1 MRNTAQQTSHPTCHN
16 MTAQIRILLVDD
28 QYLIRE
34 GIASLLELEDA
45 VEVVGIA
52 ENGRDAIAQATERKP
67 DIILMDVRMPEMNGV
82 EATASIK
89 QALPTCQVIMLTT
102 FDDEE
107 FIVQSLL
114 AGACGYL
121 MKDIPPKDLV
131 QAIKLAHK
139 GVYQLAP
146 EVAGKLIGA
155 LKDGALNNNSAP
167 TPARPPIETPLT
179 TRELEVLKLIARGR
193 TNKGIA
199 KALNVSEGTVKNHVS
214 NILMRLEL
222 RDRTQAAIYAVENG
236 LS

>member
-1 MRNTAQQTSHPTCHN
+1 
-16 MTAQIRILLVDD
+16 MTVKIRILLVDD

-34 GIASLLELEDA
+34 GIASLLELEA
-45 VEVVGIA
+45 TIEVVGIA
-52 ENGRDAIAQATERKP
+52 ANGQEAIAKALELKP
-67 DIILMDVRMPEMNGV
+67 HIILMDVRMPEMSGV
-82 EATASIK
+82 EATAQIR
-89 QALPTCQVIMLTT
+89 QALPTCQIIMLTT

-121 MKDIPPKDLV
+121 MKDIPPQDLI
-131 QAIKLAHK
+131 QAIKLAHA

-155 LKDGALNNNSAP
+155 LKSHQAP
-167 TPARPPIETPLT
+167 ATKSPIETPLT
-179 TRELEVLKLIARGR
+179 ARELEVLKLLAKGT

-199 KALNVSEGTVKNHVS
+199 QALYVSEGTVKNHVS
-214 NILMRLEL
+214 NILMRLDL

>member
-1 MRNTAQQTSHPTCHN
+1 
-16 MTAQIRILLVDD
+16 MTTKIRVLLVDD

-45 VEVVGIA
+45 VEVVGMA
-52 ENGRDAIAQATERKP
+52 VNGKDAIAKAADLKP
-67 DIILMDVRMPEMNGV
+67 NIILMDVRMPEMNGV
-82 EATASIK
+82 EATIK
-89 QALPTCQVIMLTT
+89 IRQTVTSCQVIMLTT

-107 FIVQSLL
+107 YIVQSLL

-131 QAIKLAHK
+131 QAIQLAHA

-146 EVAGKLIGA
+146 EVAGKLVGA
-155 LKDGALNNNSAP
+155 LQNKQTAKETQVPVD
-167 TPARPPIETPLT
+167 TPLT
-179 TRELEVLKLIARGR
+179 TREQEVLKLIAKGT

-199 KALNVSEGTVKNHVS
+199 LALKVSEGTVKNHVS
-214 NILMRLEL
+214 NILMRLDL

>member
-1 MRNTAQQTSHPTCHN
+1 

-34 GIASLLELEDA
+34 GIASLLELENS

-52 ENGRDAIAQATERKP
+52 ENGRDAIAKAKDLAP
-67 DIILMDVRMPEMNGV
+67 NVVLMDVRMPEMNGV
-82 EATASIK
+82 EATAKIK
-89 QALPTCQVIMLTT
+89 QTLPDCQVIMLTT

-121 MKDIPPKDLV
+121 MKDIPSKDLV
-131 QAIKLAHK
+131 QAIRLAHA

-155 LKDGALNNNSAP
+155 LRDRQSV
-167 TPARPPIETPLT
+167 PAICQQPIETPLT
-179 TRELEVLKLIARGR
+179 ARELEVIKLIAKGR

-199 KALNVSEGTVKNHVS
+199 QALNVSEGTVKNHVS

>member
-1 MRNTAQQTSHPTCHN
+1 
-16 MTAQIRILLVDD
+16 MTVKIRILLVDD

-34 GIASLLELEDA
+34 GIASLLELEAA

-52 ENGRDAIAQATERKP
+52 GNGQEAIAQALKLKP
-67 DIILMDVRMPEMNGV
+67 HIILMDVRMPEMSGV
-82 EATASIK
+82 EATAQIR
-89 QALPTCQVIMLTT
+89 QALPTCQIIMLTT

-121 MKDIPPKDLV
+121 MKDIPPQDLI
-131 QAIKLAHK
+131 QAIKLAHA

-155 LKDGALNNNSAP
+155 LKSNQASV
-167 TPARPPIETPLT
+167 TKPPIETPLT
-179 TRELEVLKLIARGR
+179 ARELEVLKLLAKGT

-199 KALNVSEGTVKNHVS
+199 QALYVSEGTVKNHVS
-214 NILMRLEL
+214 NILMRLDL

>member
-1 MRNTAQQTSHPTCHN
+1 
-16 MTAQIRILLVDD
+16 MTVKIRILLVDD

-34 GIASLLELEDA
+34 GIASLLELEA
-45 VEVVGIA
+45 TIEVVGIA
-52 ENGRDAIAQATERKP
+52 ANGQEAIAQALKLKP
-67 DIILMDVRMPEMNGV
+67 HIILMDVRMPEMSGV
-82 EATASIK
+82 EATAQIR
-89 QALPTCQVIMLTT
+89 QALPTCQIIMLTT

-121 MKDIPPKDLV
+121 MKDIPPQDLI
-131 QAIKLAHK
+131 QAIKLAHA

-155 LKDGALNNNSAP
+155 LKSNQASV
-167 TPARPPIETPLT
+167 TKPPIETPLT
-179 TRELEVLKLIARGR
+179 ARELEVLKLLAKGT

-199 KALNVSEGTVKNHVS
+199 QALYVSEGTVKNHVS
-214 NILMRLEL
+214 NILMRLDL

>member
-1 MRNTAQQTSHPTCHN
+1 
-16 MTAQIRILLVDD
+16 MTTKIRVLLVDD

-34 GIASLLELEDA
+34 GIASLLELEEA
-45 VEVVGIA
+45 IEVVGLA
-52 ENGRDAIAQATERKP
+52 GNGKDAIAQALDLKP
-67 DIILMDVRMPEMNGV
+67 HIILMDVRMPEMNGV
-82 EATASIK
+82 EATAQIR
-89 QALPTCQVIMLTT
+89 QALPTCQIIMLTT

-121 MKDIPPKDLV
+121 MKDITPKDLA
-131 QAIKLAHK
+131 QAVKLAHA

-155 LKDGALNNNSAP
+155 LQHKQEPVTKPQIDTL
-167 TPARPPIETPLT
+167 LT
-179 TRELEVLKLIARGR
+179 ARELEVLKLLTKGI

-199 KALNVSEGTVKNHVS
+199 QTLHVSEGTVKNHVS
-214 NILMRLEL
+214 NILMRLDL
-222 RDRTQAAIYAVENG
+222 RDRTQAAIYAVEHG

>member
-1 MRNTAQQTSHPTCHN
+1 MK
-16 MTAQIRILLVDD
+16 IRILLVDD

-34 GIASLLELEDA
+34 GIASLLELESMM
-45 VEVVGIA
+45 EVVGIA
-52 ENGRDAIAQATERKP
+52 ANGKEAIAQAQDLKP
-67 DIILMDVRMPEMNGV
+67 NIVLMDVRMPKMNGV
-82 EATASIK
+82 EATAKIK
-89 QALPTCQVIMLTT
+89 QTVPACQIIMLTT

-107 FIVQSLL
+107 YIVQSLL

-121 MKDIPPKDLV
+121 MKDIPSKDLV
-131 QAIKLAHK
+131 QAIKLAYA

-155 LKDGALNNNSAP
+155 IKSNKGTTATTQQP
-167 TPARPPIETPLT
+167 VETPLT
-179 TRELEVLKLIARGR
+179 AREREVIKLIAKGS

-199 KALNVSEGTVKNHVS
+199 RALHVSEGTVKNHVS

-222 RDRTQAAIYAVENG
+222 RDRTQAAIYAFENG

>member
-1 MRNTAQQTSHPTCHN
+1 
-16 MTAQIRILLVDD
+16 MTVKIRILLVDD

-34 GIASLLELEDA
+34 GSASLLELEA
-45 VEVVGIA
+45 TIEVVGIA
-52 ENGRDAIAQATERKP
+52 ANGQEAIAQALKLKP
-67 DIILMDVRMPEMNGV
+67 HIILMDVRMPEMSGV
-82 EATASIK
+82 EATAQIR
-89 QALPTCQVIMLTT
+89 QALPTCQIIMLTT

-121 MKDIPPKDLV
+121 MKDIPPQDLI
-131 QAIKLAHK
+131 QAIKLAHA

-155 LKDGALNNNSAP
+155 LKSNQASV
-167 TPARPPIETPLT
+167 TKPPIETPLT
-179 TRELEVLKLIARGR
+179 ARELEVLKLLAKGT

-199 KALNVSEGTVKNHVS
+199 QALYVSEGTVKNHVS
-214 NILMRLEL
+214 NILMRLDL

>member
-1 MRNTAQQTSHPTCHN
+1 
-16 MTAQIRILLVDD
+16 MTAKIRILLVDD

-34 GIASLLELEDA
+34 GIASLLELEAA

-52 ENGRDAIAQATERKP
+52 GNGQEAIAQALDLKP
-67 DIILMDVRMPEMNGV
+67 HIILMDVRMPEMNGV
-82 EATASIK
+82 EATAQIR
-89 QALPTCQVIMLTT
+89 QALPTCQIIMLTT

-121 MKDIPPKDLV
+121 MKDIPPQDLV
-131 QAIKLAHK
+131 QAIKLAHA

-155 LKDGALNNNSAP
+155 LKHKPEFVAK
-167 TPARPPIETPLT
+167 PPIETPLT
-179 TRELEVLKLIARGR
+179 ARELEVLKLLAKGT

-199 KALNVSEGTVKNHVS
+199 QALYVSEGTVKNHVS
-214 NILMRLEL
+214 NILMRLDL

>member
-1 MRNTAQQTSHPTCHN
+1 
-16 MTAQIRILLVDD
+16 MTVKIRILLVDD

-34 GIASLLELEDA
+34 GIASLLELEA
-45 VEVVGIA
+45 AIEVVGLA
-52 ENGRDAIAQATERKP
+52 ANGQEAIAQALDLKP
-67 DIILMDVRMPEMNGV
+67 HIILMDVRMPEMSGV
-82 EATASIK
+82 EATAQIR
-89 QALPTCQVIMLTT
+89 QVLPACQIIMLTT

-121 MKDIPPKDLV
+121 MKDIPPKDLI
-131 QAIKLAHK
+131 QAIKLAHA

-155 LKDGALNNNSAP
+155 LKHKQEFV
-167 TPARPPIETPLT
+167 TKPPIETSLT
-179 TRELEVLKLIARGR
+179 ARELEVLKLLAKGT

-199 KALNVSEGTVKNHVS
+199 QALYVSEGTVKNHVS
-214 NILMRLEL
+214 NILMRLDL

>member
-1 MRNTAQQTSHPTCHN
+1 
-16 MTAQIRILLVDD
+16 MTIKVLLVDD

-34 GIASLLELEDA
+34 GIASLLELAE
-45 VEVVGIA
+45 VIEVVGLA
-52 ENGRDAIAQATERKP
+52 ENGQDAIAKSLELKP
-67 DIILMDVRMPEMNGV
+67 HIILMDVRMPEMNGV
-82 EATASIK
+82 EATAQIR
-89 QALPTCQVIMLTT
+89 QTLPNCQVIMLTT

-107 FIVQSLL
+107 YIVQSLL

-131 QAIKLAHK
+131 QAIQLAHA

-155 LKDGALNNNSAP
+155 LKNKPAP
-167 TPARPPIETPLT
+167 VRPKIKTPLT
-179 TRELEVLKLIARGR
+179 ARELDVLKLIAKGT

-199 KALNVSEGTVKNHVS
+199 QALNVSEGTVKNHVS